1 MQRNNMKHIVM
12 PFLLAVLFMSQLA
25 NAEIYV
31 LNLDKSIEVAKEK
44 SLDMLSLRQDLL
56 IAEFRLKSATS
67 RYRTKVSLAL
77 VSPNYNEGVESYKDT
92 SGVHFYNSKFLNMSG
107 TLSINQPLPTDGRIS
122 LRSKVS
128 GDNDLLRGERSM
140 INTNRLELTQPLDAL
155 YGYNAINSSFK
166 QAKLNYERSQKQFKR
181 AELNLNYNVSN
192 AFYRMLSVQKALE
205 ISKLNLERQQE
216 AFKVATQKYNAGF
229 IKEVDAL
236 QMEVDLAQAKN
247 NYDMAVINQNSTVNA
262 FKELIGIEYT
272 DSVVI
277 NSELTY
283 KVVVVDPERAVSM
296 AMQNRLEIREQE
308 IQIEMSK
315 LSIKQQRANG
325 MIQGDLVA
333 YYQREGVSRPD
344 NIGFDVAF
352 DNMKN
357 DLINR
362 PQSYGVGINITIP
375 LIDWGEN
382 RALVNAAKAQL
393 KQSEYQQQSVK
404 RSIEGEVR
412 NLVNDLNSS
421 LKRLQLLEK
430 NVAIAEKSFEITRQ
444 RYSDGDINSESLALE
459 RDRLNNAYN
468 SHLSAYINY
477 QLMLS
482 DIQRKTFYDF
492 VNDRPLM

>member
-1 MQRNNMKHIVM
+1 MKRIVF
-12 PFLLAVLFMSQLA
+12 PFLLSVLLLSQFSH
-25 NAEIYV
+25 AETYV
-31 LNLDKSIEVAKEK
+31 LNLEKSIELAKEK

-67 RYRTKVSLAL
+67 RYKTNVSLSL

-92 SGVHFYNSKFLNMSG
+92 SGVHFYNSKFMNMSG

-122 LRSKVS
+122 LRSRVS
-128 GDNDLLRGERSM
+128 GDYDILRGERSM
-140 INTNRLELTQPLDAL
+140 LNSNRLELTQPLDAL

-192 AFYRMLSVQKALE
+192 AFYRVLSVQKALE
-205 ISKLNLERQQE
+205 ISNLNLERQQE
-216 AFKVATQKYNAGF
+216 AFNVATQKFNAGF

-247 NYDMAVINQNSTVNA
+247 NYDMAVINQVSTVNA

-272 DSVVI
+272 DSVI
-277 NSELTY
+277 IDSELIY
-283 KVVVVDPERAVSM
+283 KVVIVDPEQAVNM

-333 YYQREGVSRPD
+333 YYQREGVSAP
-344 NIGFDVAF
+344 GKVSFEQAF
-352 DNMKN
+352 NVMRN
-357 DLINR
+357 DLVSR

-375 LIDWGEN
+375 IIDWGEN

-393 KQSEYQQQSVK
+393 KQSEYQQKSVQ

-444 RYSDGDINSESLALE
+444 RFSDGDINSESLALE

-482 DIQRKTFYDF
+482 DLMRKTFYDF
-492 VNDRPLM
+492 VEDKPIM